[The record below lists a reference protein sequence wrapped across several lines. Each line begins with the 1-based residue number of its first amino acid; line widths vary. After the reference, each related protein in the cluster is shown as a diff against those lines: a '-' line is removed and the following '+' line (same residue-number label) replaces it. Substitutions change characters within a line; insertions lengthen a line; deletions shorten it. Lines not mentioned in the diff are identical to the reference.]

1 MQDEIMKLTIH
12 RGTKEI
18 GGSCIEL
25 QTQSTRLIMDIG
37 LPLVD
42 RQGNRLDSWKS
53 KDFTINQLKEQQIAP
68 DIHALYENAP
78 NLPDGL
84 LLSHAHL
91 DHYGLLPHIHPS
103 IPIYCSKGTKKIM
116 EIAHF
121 FGQNQFE
128 PKSVKTVDPWKEF
141 QIGQFRITPY
151 LADHSAIDAFS
162 YLIET
167 EGKRIFYTGDLRSHG
182 RKGVLFN
189 NLLKRP
195 PKDIDY
201 LIMEGSILGRED
213 EIYTNE
219 EDIEQ
224 SLVKLFSEQGLYIAS
239 FSSQNIDRL
248 VSVYRACIKTD
259 RTLVVDPYTA
269 YILDSLKELSPSLPQ
284 YDWEKNFKIFFVP
297 NTYTDKL
304 ADSKNLYKFA
314 SAKISLDEII
324 ENKDKLVLK
333 DNYKLSKILKNHGLL
348 QDAKLIYSMW
358 EGYLE
363 ENNIWQENNV
373 PIIPVHCSGHAYKND
388 LVKLVEAV
396 NPKKVVPN
404 HTFHPEQFQDMFGGR
419 VMLLEDGK
427 NVEL

>member
-1 MQDEIMKLTIH
+1 MDLTIH
-12 RGTKEI
+12 RGTHEI

-25 QTQSTRLIMDIG
+25 TTATTRLILDIG

-42 RQGNRLDSWKS
+42 RQGNRLDNRKYR
-53 KDFTINQLKEQQIAP
+53 DLDINQLKNEQIAP
-68 DIHALYENAP
+68 MIDSLYETGP

-103 IPIYCSKGTKKIM
+103 IPIYCSRGTKKIM

-121 FGQNQFE
+121 FGQNHFE
-128 PKSVKTVDPWKEF
+128 PKSVKTVVPWKEF

-162 YLIET
+162 YLIEA
-167 EGKRIFYTGDLRSHG
+167 EDKRLFYTGDLRSHG
-182 RKGVLFN
+182 RKGVLFA

-201 LIMEGSILGRED
+201 LIMEGSILGRDD
-213 EIYTNE
+213 ETYTNE
-219 EDIEQ
+219 EDIEE
-224 SLVKLFSEQGLYIAS
+224 SLVKHFSDKGLCITS
-239 FSSQNIDRL
+239 FSSQNIDRF
-248 VSVYRACIKTD
+248 VSVFRACIKTD
-259 RTLVVDPYTA
+259 RTLVIDPYTA

-284 YDWEKNFKIFFVP
+284 YNWENSFKIFFVQ
-297 NTYTDKL
+297 NSYTDNL
-304 ADSKNLYKFA
+304 ADSKKLYKFA
-314 SAKISLDEII
+314 PAKISLDEII
-324 ENKDKLVLK
+324 RQKEKLVLK
-333 DNYKLSKILKNHGLL
+333 DNYKLSRILKKQGLL
-348 QDAKLIYSMW
+348 QDAILIYSLW

-363 ENNIWQENNV
+363 EDNIWQENKV
-373 PIIPVHCSGHAYKND
+373 PIIHVHCSGHAYKND
-388 LVKLVEAV
+388 LIELVEAV

-404 HTFHPEQFQDMFGGR
+404 HTFHPEQFQEMFGDR